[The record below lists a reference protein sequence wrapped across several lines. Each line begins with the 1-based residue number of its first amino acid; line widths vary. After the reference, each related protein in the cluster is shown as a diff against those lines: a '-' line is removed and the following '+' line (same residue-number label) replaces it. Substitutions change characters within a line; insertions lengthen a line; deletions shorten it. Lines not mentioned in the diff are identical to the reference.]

1 MASKKP
7 TEKKI
12 KQYVETRAEEAL
24 KEHIS
29 GDELLMD
36 NKAFRDIFIG
46 GFFAGMTTHAK
57 IMSDLG
63 KNIIDKAKGKTE

>member
-1 MASKKP
+1 MASKKL

-12 KQYVETRAEEAL
+12 KQYVESRAEEAL

-29 GDELLMD
+29 GDELLME

-57 IMSDLG
+57 ILSDVG
-63 KNIIDKAKGKTE
+63 HEIERTSGKGKE